1 MTAINS
7 KYKVVVYSKEYF
19 TELTWLVQDYFKE
32 TLKDSYVGNQAV
44 ATNFVSSY
52 LDKDHYIYLVVDDNN
67 VVVGFVI
74 MYVFN
79 MYGFSKE
86 YLVVDHM
93 YILPDYRGTKA
104 TLWLFTT
111 IGKVMNDLG
120 LGAMG
125 VVYADSSNKA
135 NSQLIGGKVI
145 AQVTEYRLDKIQKHY
160 KRYLKRL
167 KAL

>member
-1 MTAINS
+1 MKPS
-7 KYKVVVYSKEYF
+7 KYRVKLYSKDYF
-19 TELTWLVQDYFKE
+19 TEFTWLIQDYFKE
-32 TLKDSYVGNQAV
+32 TLKEDYVGTQAV
-44 ATNFVSSY
+44 ANNFITNCVE
-52 LDKDHYIYLVVDDNN
+52 KDNYIYLVIDEDN

-93 YILPDYRGTKA
+93 YILPEHRGTKA
-104 TLWLFTT
+104 TMWLFTT
-111 IGKVMNDLG
+111 IGKVMDDLE

-125 VVYADSSNKA
+125 VVYNDSANKS

-145 AQVTEYRLDKIQKHY
+145 AQVTEYKLDKIKKHY
-160 KRYLKRL
+160 KRYLKKL
-167 KAL
+167 KTH